1 MVFNFNGPIDFIL
14 NSQVCCGAENV
25 QGSNPRL
32 CRGEAM
38 NDRPN
43 SFSLLGYF
51 CSVDF

>member
-1 MVFNFNGPIDFIL
+1 M
-14 NSQVCCGAENV
+14 

-51 CSVDF
+51 CSVDFWYDQTTFSIVHKGLLISI